1 MLQHLAAYI
10 ELERSPMI
18 RTAVLPVVLFVV
30 SALLAVMSLQAAGLS
45 LAIGLGMCA
54 YAFVQARRMPVQ
66 VPGQQLGAKVM
77 ASAVMRAGMA
87 LAAAPT
93 IAVALVLAAMS
104 GVFGHR

>member
-1 MLQHLAAYI
+1 
-10 ELERSPMI
+10 MI
-18 RTAVLPVVLFVV
+18 RTVVLPVVLFVV
-30 SALLAVMSLQAAGLS
+30 SALLAVMSLQAGGLS

-54 YAFVQARRMPVQ
+54 YAFVQARRLPVH

-77 ASAVMRAGMA
+77 ASAFMRAGVA

-93 IAVALVLAAMS
+93 IAVMLVVTAMS